1 MAAHCLAFQ
10 LSVSVSL
17 FHLSWLTSLA
27 HLFLQTSRKYQGP
40 DKHLGCFFFFFFATH
55 SCLGGFGSASPVAY
69 MITSGNPIKCGTNQ
83 KTSPHALC
91 NLTFLLTYC
100 TTKLGAVAIR
110 SSILYIAVPYI
121 SPIKKKKKI
130 GDCHC
135 IAAFP
140 ESPKVL
146 HYTTCCRFSIKRFS
160 FVFFSAFSEMFL
172 IVI

>member
-1 MAAHCLAFQ
+1 MSLVREDRIWPFSCLSRF
-10 LSVSVSL
+10 LYS
-17 FHLSWLTSLA
+17 TCPGSLA
-27 HLFLQTSRKYQGP
+27 WLISSYKPAENIKGLISI
-40 DKHLGCFFFFFFATH
+40 LGVSFFFATH
-55 SCLGGFGSASPVAY
+55 SCLGGFGSPSPVAY

-121 SPIKKKKKI
+121 SPIKKKI

-140 ESPKVL
+140 GSPKVL